1 MDYEVKEQVMKMAD
15 GELANCKR
23 NVVANLRNSDNL
35 SESMVYYNR
44 VLLQYVTIEQE
55 DRQLVTTN

>member
-1 MDYEVKEQVMKMAD
+1 MDYEVKEQVVKMTNE
-15 GELANCKR
+15 ELAICKR

-35 SESMVYYNR
+35 SENMVYYNR

-55 DRQLVTTN
+55 DRQLVTAN